1 MRFRRITILLLVFVL
16 LFSFGVSS
24 FAQEYDPNF
33 EQRSKAIYLYNLDT
47 DTVLYQKNAET
58 KLPPASITKVMTY
71 IVAYE
76 NTDDVMNSTY
86 VIPQEVDDYLTGTGS
101 SMSGIRTGEELT
113 IFELLNLMMVPSGN
127 DASLALSFYISEKTG
142 RDFSELMNEK
152 AKQLGCFNTN
162 FVNPHGLHDENH
174 YSTARDIAVI
184 TKYAMTL
191 PYFMDITNQ
200 LYYTLRSTNK
210 SQEERT
216 VYATNRMLSQ
226 HTDEGKYYYRYV
238 KGIKTG
244 SHDEA
249 GYCLVSSASK
259 EGYSYICVALGAPYE
274 DEHGE
279 MLDSRELYEWAF
291 DNFAIKT
298 VLKEGDIKGEIKV
311 DYAWDKDTIL
321 LSAGE
326 NVSALLPSNIETS
339 SILYKYNLPESISA
353 PIEKGEKMGTVTLS
367 YADRTIATIDLL
379 ASESIEK
386 SNLLY
391 FVSVCRKIF
400 FANFITTVIFFV
412 VLILLIYFLIV
423 LIYNINRNRQKK
435 HRHYAGSKNYKYK
448 K

>member
-1 MRFRRITILLLVFVL
+1 MRFRRITILFLVFVL

-71 IVAYE
+71 IIAFE

-184 TKYAMTL
+184 TK
-191 PYFMDITNQ
+191 
-200 LYYTLRSTNK
+200 
-210 SQEERT
+210 
-216 VYATNRMLSQ
+216 
-226 HTDEGKYYYRYV
+226 
-238 KGIKTG
+238 
-244 SHDEA
+244 
-249 GYCLVSSASK
+249 
-259 EGYSYICVALGAPYE
+259 
-274 DEHGE
+274 
-279 MLDSRELYEWAF
+279 
-291 DNFAIKT
+291 
-298 VLKEGDIKGEIKV
+298 
-311 DYAWDKDTIL
+311 
-321 LSAGE
+321 
-326 NVSALLPSNIETS
+326 
-339 SILYKYNLPESISA
+339 
-353 PIEKGEKMGTVTLS
+353 
-367 YADRTIATIDLL
+367 
-379 ASESIEK
+379 
-386 SNLLY
+386 
-391 FVSVCRKIF
+391 
-400 FANFITTVIFFV
+400 
-412 VLILLIYFLIV
+412 
-423 LIYNINRNRQKK
+423 
-435 HRHYAGSKNYKYK
+435 
-448 K
+448 